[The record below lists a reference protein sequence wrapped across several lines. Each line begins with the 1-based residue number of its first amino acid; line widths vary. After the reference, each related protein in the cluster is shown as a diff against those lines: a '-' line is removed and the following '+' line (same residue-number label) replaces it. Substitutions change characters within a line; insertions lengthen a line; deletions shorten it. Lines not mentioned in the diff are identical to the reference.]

1 MNTNAKNNPA
11 HMIGFWRGWS
21 IAVGCTIGS
30 GIFMMPTLLAPFG
43 ILGLIGWLTAGLG
56 TVFVALSLSR
66 LVKRIPKLGGPYA
79 YVQAGLGDFAGFLI
93 AWTYWIACVTALS
106 GIAMAFVGYLSFF
119 YPIVNESRSL
129 SLLIALALVWLVIG
143 INIRSVEGSIR
154 LQVITT
160 ILKIIPLLL
169 LIVLGLVNA
178 QPELLPPLNPTEL
191 HPFTVIATATTLVM
205 WSFTGIETAAVP
217 TENMAE
223 PEKTIPRVLIASVL
237 TVLVIY
243 FLVSLAIALV
253 VPADELIGSTAP
265 FALAASKLMGPVGG
279 AIISIGALI
288 STLGSLNANAL
299 VAGQVPLAAARDGLM
314 PKRFLTLS
322 RSGTPVF
329 CFLISG
335 VFASILLM
343 LNLDK
348 GLVSAFTFIITL
360 STLSTLLAY
369 AFSAVSEFYFLK
381 NDKAGIERTRAI
393 VLSSAAFIY
402 TFFAIWGAGT
412 EVVFYSFILIL
423 IGLPVYALIRTE
435 Q

>member
-1 MNTNAKNNPA
+1 M
-11 HMIGFWRGWS
+11 
-21 IAVGCTIGS
+21 
-30 GIFMMPTLLAPFG
+30 
-43 ILGLIGWLTAGLG
+43 
-56 TVFVALSLSR
+56 
-66 LVKRIPKLGGPYA
+66 
-79 YVQAGLGDFAGFLI
+79 
-93 AWTYWIACVTALS
+93 
-106 GIAMAFVGYLSFF
+106 GYLSFF
-119 YPIVNESRSL
+119 YPIVNDSQSL

-169 LIVLGLVNA
+169 LIVLGLANA